1 MLKSAIQAGAHATLG
16 GLQSSGLGRNFGSG
30 FASGGVSSLS
40 GSLSG
45 SFGDVGQLLSGTI
58 GGGLSSLAAGGDFL
72 SGLRQGGITTG
83 LNHLAHQS
91 LDNISD
97 PGKPLKPGDIV
108 RTGGLFGRLH
118 YVTEDGSLA
127 PVLGGAADVGPGK
140 ALKLIKGA
148 SKYYK
153 VGGKWTR
160 IKLFRK
166 IAKTDFSKMRTSR
179 GKPFEPTSVNPQPK
193 SRWVKIWELFF
204 GNFDPPR

>member
-1 MLKSAIQAGAHATLG
+1 M
-16 GLQSSGLGRNFGSG
+16 QSSGLGGNFGSG

-45 SFGDVGQLLSGTI
+45 SFGDVGQLLSGSI

-72 SGLRQGGITTG
+72 SGLRQGAITTG

-166 IAKTDFSKMRTSR
+166 SSKTDFSKTTTSR
-179 GKPFEPTSVNPQPK
+179 GSPLSPKVHPRPK
-193 SRWVKIWELFF
+193 SIWARVMDLFS
-204 GNFDPPR
+204 NFDDPRF